1 MIRQIGPQT
10 TRSDEIGVKV
20 KYDHR
25 NSVTAKNRKNK
36 LARESRLKR
45 TYRYAKEVNKQSAT
59 TKHTVSQ
66 GQGRALRLLRGEHR
80 WIVHVEFLYQV
91 DDLQMS

>member
-1 MIRQIGPQT
+1 MQKKLISKAQPQ
-10 TRSDEIGVKV
+10 
-20 KYDHR
+20 
-25 NSVTAKNRKNK
+25 
-36 LARESRLKR
+36 
-45 TYRYAKEVNKQSAT
+45 
-59 TKHTVSQ
+59 KHTVSQ